1 MPRNLNTSLTGISNR
16 NLHVLVKQDNNNN
29 CGGRVPTDVV
39 KIKATIMRVI
49 IIPSLA
55 KNWKVLEENLI
66 FFDSIQAKLSKLK
79 SKYPCLGL
87 ELYVDLL
94 NAFQT
99 SVFMHIEITS
109 LENRLY
115 GSDCSTVSTIL
126 FKTVMIRLKPELEF
140 YNLVIGKPNL
150 SAGEK
155 YKTTAINDI
164 LMLLEV
170 PNVTFEQMKDF
181 ITTKY
186 KSAKLE
192 LNI

>member
-1 MPRNLNTSLTGISNR
+1 MRRNVRGSLTGVSSS
-16 NLHVLVKQDNNNN
+16 NLHVLIKQGNSNQ
-29 CGGRVPTDVV
+29 CSGQIPAEVV

-66 FFDSIQAKLSKLK
+66 FFDSIQAKLTKLI

-87 ELYVDLL
+87 NLYVDLM

-99 SVFMHIEITS
+99 SVFMQIEIAS
-109 LENRLY
+109 LENKLY
-115 GSDCSTVSTIL
+115 GSDCSTVTTLL

-140 YNLVIGKPNL
+140 YNLVLGKPNL

-155 YKTTAINDI
+155 YNTAVINDI
-164 LMLLEV
+164 LLMLDV
-170 PNVTFEQMKDF
+170 QNVTFEQMKNF

-186 KSAKLE
+186 TPV
-192 LNI
+192 

>member
-1 MPRNLNTSLTGISNR
+1 MRRNVRGSLSLTGVSSS
-16 NLHVLVKQDNNNN
+16 NLHVLVKQGGST
-29 CGGRVPTDVV
+29 CGQIPTEVI

-49 IIPSLA
+49 IIPSLS

-66 FFDSIQAKLSKLK
+66 FFDSLQSKLTK
-79 SKYPCLGL
+79 LKAKYPYLGL
-87 ELYVDLL
+87 EIYIDLL
-94 NAFQT
+94 VAFQT

-109 LENRLY
+109 LETKLY

-140 YNLVIGKPNL
+140 YNLVLGKPNL

-155 YKTTAINDI
+155 YKTAVIDDI
-164 LMLLEV
+164 LLMLEV
-170 PNVTFEQMKDF
+170 PNVTFEQMKNF

-186 KSAKLE
+186 SP
-192 LNI
+192 I